1 MVGIFL
7 LVPINLFLICCL
19 TCSKSTDGSWIKTL
33 LHYRHS
39 ICWQSFRAIMCI
51 LVIWW
56 TFFNWIIKFWPLLLP
71 LVMRKRKTSTSLCHL
86 PNVTSVNLFIIY
98 SFRCIEINLNDLVLL
113 HVYLFLWLIALFC
126 HAVLAKLW
134 GGASTLSL
142 RALTLRVLLGTRS
155 MRGHFGT
162 RSVYIDSLSILSSV
176 LHHQSILQLC
186 RIRPTSLSVAYTN
199 LIMEELL
206 LVNGVSCILLFLYLH
221 SFNAGMHWRV
231 NASSCL
237 NCLPWCRLEH
247 KCWCICL
254 AGRSEWCVQ

>member
-1 MVGIFL
+1 MVVIFL

-113 HVYLFLWLIALFC
+113 HVYLLLWLIALFC

-176 LHHQSILQLC
+176 LHH
-186 RIRPTSLSVAYTN
+186 
-199 LIMEELL
+199 
-206 LVNGVSCILLFLYLH
+206 
-221 SFNAGMHWRV
+221 
-231 NASSCL
+231 
-237 NCLPWCRLEH
+237 
-247 KCWCICL
+247 
-254 AGRSEWCVQ
+254 